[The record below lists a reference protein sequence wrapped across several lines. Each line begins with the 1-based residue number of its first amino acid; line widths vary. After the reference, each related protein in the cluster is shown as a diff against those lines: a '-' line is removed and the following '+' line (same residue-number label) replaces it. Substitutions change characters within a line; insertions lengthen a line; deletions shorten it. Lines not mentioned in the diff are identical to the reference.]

1 MRFSSTK
8 NSLLLFALSCLVSLS
23 CKKDS
28 SPTSTN
34 TSQTKR
40 TWISGTWKQKDLAL
54 AYPIDFG
61 GQSLPVGF
69 SIYNITSYLP
79 VSGPMLDCTK
89 DNTYTFNADS
99 SYTING
105 CTDLELPNAGN
116 GGKWR
121 LEVYDAVL
129 RLTSSDSKTAPYW
142 TNSLSETEWSI
153 GLTIHIAEADA
164 DLPVNLILEKQ

>member
-1 MRFSSTK
+1 MRFSFTK
-8 NSLLLFALSCLVSLS
+8 NSLLLLALSSLMALS

-28 SPTSTN
+28 SSSPSN

-40 TWISGTWKQKDLAL
+40 SWISGTWKQKDLTL
-54 AYPIDFG
+54 AYPIDFA

-79 VSGPMLDCTK
+79 VSGPMLDCTRE
-89 DNTYTFNADS
+89 NTYTFNTDS
-99 SYTING
+99 SYVING
-105 CTDLELPNAGN
+105 CTELELPNAGN
-116 GGKWR
+116 DGKWR